1 MRRNSLYG
9 PGFFEWDMSLFRDFH
24 IYERFSLQARAEAR
38 NLLNHP
44 NLGNPG
50 TVLGSQTFGVISDTS
65 TNPMR
70 QLQLGLRLLF

>member
-1 MRRNSLYG
+1 
-9 PGFFEWDMSLFRDFH
+9 
-24 IYERFSLQARAEAR
+24 LQARAEAR